1 MIETYVRALEHTVRL
16 GGLRLGDGRPT
27 RRLNCAL
34 SGIR

>member
-16 GGLRLGDGRPT
+16 GDGRAARRPT